1 MSEVDP
7 EIKALQ
13 DSIFLS
19 KVARARRTP
28 IDEKIFDGP
37 RLFDQSCA
45 RMRSG
50 IRHEH
55 PDFTS
60 EQVERELRRCLKI
73 KRLLDER
80 GLYVD
85 AGYIDEQL

>member
-1 MSEVDP
+1 MGQVDP

-19 KVARARRTP
+19 KVAKARRTP

-37 RLFDQSCA
+37 RLFDQCCG
-45 RMRSG
+45 RMRDG
-50 IRHEH
+50 IRWEH
-55 PDFTS
+55 PDFD
-60 EQVERELRRCLKI
+60 EQQVERELRRRLKI

-80 GLYVD
+80 GIYVD

>member
-1 MSEVDP
+1 MSQVDP

-45 RMRSG
+45 RMCDG
-50 IRHEH
+50 IRHDH
-55 PDFTS
+55 PDFT
-60 EQVERELRRCLKI
+60 EQQVQRELRRRLKI